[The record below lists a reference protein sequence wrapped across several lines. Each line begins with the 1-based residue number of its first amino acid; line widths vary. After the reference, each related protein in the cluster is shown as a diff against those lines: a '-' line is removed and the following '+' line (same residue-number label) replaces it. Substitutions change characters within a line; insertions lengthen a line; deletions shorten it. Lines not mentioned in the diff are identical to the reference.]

1 MSLSVDVF
9 VVGADGERQVQD
21 VPDGC
26 SDVAGPESWRT
37 RVWGS
42 EVVRSL
48 GAGFFPVLAQ
58 ADLQVEPQ
66 QVPAFLRECLLLRE
80 NLETI
85 VSSIAEPVMANQEAR
100 SAISER
106 LAIIEGAARR
116 ARAMGGGVLI
126 W

>member
-1 MSLSVDVF
+1 M
-9 VVGADGERQVQD
+9 
-21 VPDGC
+21 
-26 SDVAGPESWRT
+26 
-37 RVWGS
+37 
-42 EVVRSL
+42 VRSL
-48 GAGFFPVLAQ
+48 GASFFPVLAQ
-58 ADLQVEPQ
+58 ADLQVEPE

-85 VSSIAEPVMANQEAR
+85 VASIAEPVMANQEAR